1 MDKYSWNF
9 NEDAE
14 RWYESA
20 DSIAEC
26 IADARAAV
34 ESGEYG
40 QTDTVYIGVNVPF
53 IPSVDAESVLE
64 AVEQQAYEFDD
75 DAGEDWNAFDSRK
88 MREELEELSDTL
100 SAVVIAWLKKYGRE
114 PNYYRVEG
122 AKPYALYP
130 EKDGHNA

>member
-14 RWYESA
+14 RWFESA

-34 ESGEYG
+34 ESGECD
-40 QTDTVYIGVNVPF
+40 QADTVYIGVNVPF

-64 AVEQQAYEFDD
+64 TVEEDAYEFCEL
-75 DAGEDWNAFDSRK
+75 AEDWSACDRK
-88 MREELEELSDTL
+88 MKDELEELSDTL
-100 SAVVIAWLKKYGRE
+100 SAAVKAWLKKNGRE
-114 PNYYRVEG
+114 PDFYAVQNIR
-122 AKPYALYP
+122 AHALYQKKG
-130 EKDGHNA
+130 EQDA